1 MNIIRR
7 ARDILKKDIGEKH
20 KQFYVKSIKR
30 NKGELEV
37 HFINKDM
44 FILGSEFFVV
54 MKKDGT
60 HEIFGGE

>member
-1 MNIIRR
+1 
-7 ARDILKKDIGEKH
+7 LKKDIGEKH